1 MENKPELKP
10 GTSDGRQGRITLKGL
25 IICVLVLVLLVPTFM
40 IQSLIRE
47 REGRQNE
54 AFNEISSKWGRQQTL
69 LGPVLSIPYT
79 VYTRDNKG
87 VVVGQLEEVAYFLP
101 ETLKVNGNMLPEKR
115 YRGIFEVVVYSGLLS
130 IEGTFGTLH
139 PELIVPTGA
148 ELHWD
153 KGALLLGIPDL
164 RGLREQVRLNWDDQE
179 HLFEPGIP
187 SPNIAESGV
196 HVPLNL
202 SPDAEGHRFQMQLE
216 LKGSG
221 SLLFTPVGKVSEVQ
235 LQSPWPDPSF
245 TGAFLPDDKS
255 IGAEGFQATWKV
267 LHLNRSYPQ
276 AWTSSRNV
284 AFQESSFGVDFLL
297 PVDNYQKSERSV
309 KYAILFIG
317 LTFLVV
323 FFIEMRHEHAVHPF
337 QYALIGLAL
346 VIFYTLLVSMSEHL
360 SFNAAYTIAAL
371 MTAGLTGLYAWSLF
385 SSRSM
390 GLLVGFSLLGLYGF
404 LFVTLQQQDYALL
417 IGNFGLFAI
426 LAIIMYF
433 SRRF

>member
-10 GTSDGRQGRITLKGL
+10 NNTDGRSGRLTIKGL
-25 IICVLVLVLLVPTFM
+25 IICVLVLVLLTPTFM

-47 REGRQNE
+47 REGRQSE
-54 AFNEISSKWGRQQTL
+54 AFNEISGKWGRQQTL
-69 LGPVLSIPYT
+69 LGPILGVPYT
-79 VYTRDNKG
+79 LYTRDNKG
-87 VVVGQLEEVAYFLP
+87 AIVGQLDEVAYFLP
-101 ETLKVNGNMLPEKR
+101 ETLKIGGNMQPEKR
-115 YRGIFEVVVYSGLLS
+115 YRGIFEVVVYSGQLTL
-130 IEGTFGTLH
+130 EGEFGTLR
-139 PELIVPTGA
+139 PEAFVPSGA
-148 ELHWD
+148 DMHWD
-153 KGALLLGIPDL
+153 KSVLLLGIPDL
-164 RGLREQVRLNWDDQE
+164 RGLREQVRLQWDEQE

-187 SPNIAESGV
+187 TPGIAESGM

-202 SPDAEGHRFQMQLE
+202 SPQAGTHRFSLQLD

-221 SLLFTPVGKVSEVQ
+221 SMFFTPVGKVTEVN

-245 TGAFLPDDKS
+245 TGAFLPDEKS
-255 IGAEGFQATWKV
+255 IGAEGFQAKWKV

-284 AFQESSFGVDFLL
+284 AFLDSAFGVDFLL
-297 PVDNYQKSERSV
+297 PIDNYQKSERSV

-323 FFIEMRHEHAVHPF
+323 FFIEMRQDNPVHPF

-360 SFNAAYTIAAL
+360 TFNAAYVVAAL

-385 SSRSM
+385 ASGRM

-417 IGNFGLFAI
+417 IGSFGLFAI
-426 LAIIMYF
+426 LAVIMYF

>member
-10 GTSDGRQGRITLKGL
+10 GTSD
-25 IICVLVLVLLVPTFM
+25 
-40 IQSLIRE
+40 
-47 REGRQNE
+47 
-54 AFNEISSKWGRQQTL
+54 
-69 LGPVLSIPYT
+69 
-79 VYTRDNKG
+79 
-87 VVVGQLEEVAYFLP
+87 
-101 ETLKVNGNMLPEKR
+101 
-115 YRGIFEVVVYSGLLS
+115 
-130 IEGTFGTLH
+130 
-139 PELIVPTGA
+139 
-148 ELHWD
+148 
-153 KGALLLGIPDL
+153 
-164 RGLREQVRLNWDDQE
+164 
-179 HLFEPGIP
+179 
-187 SPNIAESGV
+187 
-196 HVPLNL
+196 
-202 SPDAEGHRFQMQLE
+202 
-216 LKGSG
+216 
-221 SLLFTPVGKVSEVQ
+221 
-235 LQSPWPDPSF
+235 
-245 TGAFLPDDKS
+245 LPDDKS

-297 PVDNYQKSERSV
+297 PVDNYQKSERSA

-323 FFIEMRHEHAVHPF
+323 FFIEMRHEHSVHPF

-360 SFNAAYTIAAL
+360 SFNMAYVVAAL

-417 IGNFGLFAI
+417 IGSFGLFAI
-426 LAIIMYF
+426 LAVIMYF
-433 SRRF
+433 SRRL